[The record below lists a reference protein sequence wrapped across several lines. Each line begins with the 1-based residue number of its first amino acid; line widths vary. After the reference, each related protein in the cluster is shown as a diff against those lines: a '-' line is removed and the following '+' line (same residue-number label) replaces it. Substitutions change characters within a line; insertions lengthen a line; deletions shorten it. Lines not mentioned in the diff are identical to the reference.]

1 MHQKLIIILSVFVLL
16 FGFDVSAQ
24 HRPTIDRGLL
34 EVSTTKLQFSCSG
47 GTRKIDVKSGSSWR
61 VIVSDVS
68 WCHVIKSNGGIN
80 LSVDENVGETLR
92 KAIIKV
98 INGKSEKKIVVLQE
112 PSAETINNRTSGSQ
126 QNINGT
132 FSVAPETNRFDA
144 NGGMKTITVTG
155 SSNWYIDAHS
165 ASWTHLD
172 KSGNGLTLIVDS
184 NSSTSCRSDFFVLK
198 SGEEKIRVDIIQD
211 GHIVDKNLY
220 DSSEEVYLVTEEDA
234 EYPGGLEALSRYLS
248 ENVKYPQKARENN
261 ITGRVFV
268 TFVVEK
274 DGSVSH
280 VKLLRDIGAG
290 CGEEAV
296 RVVKAMPKWKPGRTQ
311 GKVVRT
317 QFFLPIN
324 FELEH
329 EERE

>member
-1 MHQKLIIILSVFVLL
+1 MHQKLINILFVFGTL
-16 FGFDVSAQ
+16 FGFDVTAQ
-24 HRPTIDRGLL
+24 HRPTIDRTLL
-34 EVSTTKLQFSCSG
+34 EVKTTKLQFSCGG
-47 GTRKIDVKSGSSWR
+47 GTRKIGVKSGNDWR
-61 VIVSDVS
+61 VTVSDSS
-68 WCHVIKSNGGIN
+68 WCHVIKSSGSIDI
-80 LSVDENVGETLR
+80 SVDENTLKTLR

-98 INGKSEKKIVVLQE
+98 SNGKSEKELVVLQE
-112 PSAETINNRTSGSQ
+112 TSVGTINSKASSSQ
-126 QNINGT
+126 QNKNET
-132 FSVAPETNRFDA
+132 FSVMPQTNRFDA
-144 NGGMKTITVTG
+144 NGGMRTITVTG
-155 SSNWYIDAHS
+155 SSNWCIDANP

-172 KSGNGLTLIVDS
+172 KSGNGLTLTADS
-184 NSSTSCRSDFFVLK
+184 NSSISSRSAFFVLK

-211 GHIVDKNLY
+211 GHILDNNLY
-220 DSSEEVYLVTEEDA
+220 ASSEEVYLVTEEDA

-296 RVVKAMPKWKPGRTQ
+296 RVVKAMLKWKPGRIH
-311 GKVVRT
+311 GEVVRT
-317 QFFLPIN
+317 QFNLPIN
-324 FELEH
+324 FELEQ